1 MLDLVMDAV
10 IDCLKMLPFLFL
22 AFLLMEGAERYYG
35 RHMDKIM
42 RQSRREGPLI
52 GAILGCVPQCGFSV
66 LASILYAGG
75 IITI

>member
-35 RHMDKIM
+35 RPVFRRSTRKIPTFP
-42 RQSRREGPLI
+42 SFYLLHSFP
-52 GAILGCVPQCGFSV
+52 
-66 LASILYAGG
+66 
-75 IITI
+75 